1 MDAAGRF
8 SGADNTTVKLTFGSN
23 FCTRPQNCVFED
35 AFCTNPAVRP
45 NHRTSANLCGRIDM
59 RALRD
64 RFGPVPRFHVSRS
77 PMFARDRKKHTSEL
91 QSRQYLVCSL

>member
-1 MDAAGRF
+1 DLDVHVAMDAAGLF

-23 FCTRPQNCVFED
+23 FCIRPQICVFKE
-35 AFCTNPAVRP
+35 ALCTNTAVRS

-64 RFGPVPRFHVSRS
+64 RFGPVPRFHVSLS
-77 PMFARDRKKHTSEL
+77 PMFARNRAVDVEIL
-91 QSRQYLVCSL
+91 LA